1 MQGRTRPP
9 PPPRPHDQERRRE
22 PRLACRVRV
31 EIVTADASTHA
42 GTTLDLSLG
51 GACLEMQAA
60 LAVGHRVRLRLHPPG
75 APQPIEAEADVRW
88 VRDLTSGLYVAGL
101 SLLAL
106 PTGEAP
112 VLRQYLDT
120 LP

>member
-1 MQGRTRPP
+1 MTQGG
-9 PPPRPHDQERRRE
+9 
-22 PRLACRVRV
+22 
-31 EIVTADASTHA
+31 STHA

-51 GACLEMQAA
+51 GACLETQVA
-60 LAVGHRVRLRLHPPG
+60 LVVGHRVRLRLQVPG
-75 APQPIEAEADVRW
+75 LPQPLEAEADVRW

-106 PTGEAP
+106 PTAEAA
-112 VLRQYLDT
+112 VLRQFLDG